1 MGKDD
6 HLVGTKMFVT
16 DLLKSPS
23 HKLVVKPNPKK
34 DAPGCTEAK
43 PTRARQAM
51 DKVKNLMK
59 KEEKEEE
66 PSHLEIDVSSL
77 RLVSCSPQA
86 LEKIRK
92 LPDSSSEALLAVSV
106 YGIAPVG
113 TRKTSEDTSILLIG
127 TTHRREG
134 AKEEDQRITKKAKIR
149 VGVPVPDGVDR
160 NMVSMIQNM
169 HFLHPDLSLE
179 KIADVMEVDSAI
191 VKKVLAV
198 KKLMPVYYNEM
209 HYFFISNCNKDVV
222 ILELIGPAPK
232 GVKVPHKDTK
242 PVLAS
247 IEVPVKEVV
256 ESDKHTLTKT
266 YMMTEPAK
274 TEEDRPQDYEVAV
287 KFRIWALE
295 PAPAPNQS

>member
-1 MGKDD
+1 
-6 HLVGTKMFVT
+6 
-16 DLLKSPS
+16 
-23 HKLVVKPNPKK
+23 
-34 DAPGCTEAK
+34 
-43 PTRARQAM
+43 M

-59 KEEKEEE
+59 KEEKEED

-127 TTHRREG
+127 TTLRREG
-134 AKEEDQRITKKAKIR
+134 AKEEEARITKKAKIR

-191 VKKVLAV
+191 VKKVLAI

-209 HYFFISNCNKDVV
+209 NYFFISNCNKDVV

-232 GVKVPHKDTK
+232 GVKVLKDTK